1 MVVLENC
8 YIFVLETQR
17 LPKLCYWKKN
27 NTMAKKNY
35 TLEDVDGNAHAI
47 MAYVC
52 NAMRR
57 EGRTNKE
64 VGQYLLDAQSEDY
77 HHLLEVSVEMCE
89 ELNEEDENTRLV
101 LVDWDDGENLPTKVK
116 IPTNITDEDVAD
128 YLSDTY
134 GFCVNFWYEINE

>member
-1 MVVLENC
+1 MVSIIC
-8 YIFVLETQR
+8 CIFVVE
-17 LPKLCYWKKN
+17 KN

-77 HHLLEVSVEMCE
+77 YHLLEVSVEMCE

-101 LVDWDDGENLPTKVK
+101 LVDWDDDGENLPTKVK